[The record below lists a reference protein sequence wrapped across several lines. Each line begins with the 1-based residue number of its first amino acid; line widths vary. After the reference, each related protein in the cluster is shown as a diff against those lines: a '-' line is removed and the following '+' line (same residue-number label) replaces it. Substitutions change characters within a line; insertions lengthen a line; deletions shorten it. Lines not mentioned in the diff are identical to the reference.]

1 MRGVGYAYAEGG
13 DEIKFFL
20 PNATETIARE
30 VAEALRRTVETLK
43 FEGAAAG
50 SLVTATLGIAY
61 VGHGEDAAPLAARA
75 NVAKNRAK
83 VDGKNRTLMWSEDFD

>member
-43 FEGAAAG
+43 FEGAAAAHAG
-50 SLVTATLGIAY
+50 LPTKAPDLRAQARSLIY
-61 VGHGEDAAPLAARA
+61 AALVEPKR
-75 NVAKNRAK
+75 
-83 VDGKNRTLMWSEDFD
+83 